1 MSRSSHR
8 RDALRRFN
16 PLQESVLVS
25 ELRMALSSSSIRVLV
40 DPALHQLLGLSVSNA
55 VHYLHDELKGDS
67 NNWDP
72 DGRSGDASSEGVED
86 EDEENNDN
94 PPNFLGCGKDPA
106 VDVGGNEPSSPSL
119 VGLNIIDIGEDSEDT
134 DWEVS
139 SKLESSN
146 SPRDCCEYDSNGSE

>member
-1 MSRSSHR
+1 MSRILYKTPGPAQLHVR
-8 RDALRRFN
+8 KQTRHVRDAI
-16 PLQESVLVS
+16 PS
-25 ELRMALSSSSIRVLV
+25 
-40 DPALHQLLGLSVSNA
+40 SVSNA

-94 PPNFLGCGKDPA
+94 PPNFLGRGKDPA